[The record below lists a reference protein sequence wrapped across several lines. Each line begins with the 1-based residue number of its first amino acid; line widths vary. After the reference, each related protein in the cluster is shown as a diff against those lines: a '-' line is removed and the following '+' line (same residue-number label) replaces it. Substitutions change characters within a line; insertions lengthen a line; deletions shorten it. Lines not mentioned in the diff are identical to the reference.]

1 MIKKSGLT
9 FFSHLIMPQL
19 CDAEPKKQ
27 PKWCEEIQYKN
38 QLLAYIPNI
47 EWYFSRTARKFRSI
61 FRNENLPNKLR
72 GYQMRKA
79 MRNLAK
85 KLGGVSDARTSIR

>member
-27 PKWCEEIQYKN
+27 PKWRKEIQYKN
-38 QLLAYIPNI
+38 QLLAYTPNI
-47 EWYFSRTARKFRSI
+47 EWYFSVTEHEFRSI
-61 FRNENLPNKLR
+61 FRNGNP
-72 GYQMRKA
+72 A
-79 MRNLAK
+79 
-85 KLGGVSDARTSIR
+85 S